1 MTCPMDNSE
10 TTTWPELAVALF
22 DGLTGRGAEIRYS
35 FENMTVEVPS
45 KAGEGQSHAKWVL
58 DGTLSITT
66 SKSGSSTGSA

>member
-1 MTCPMDNSE
+1 MESTE

-22 DGLTGRGAEIRYS
+22 DGLTGRGAEIRYT
-35 FENMTVEVPS
+35 FEDMTVQVPS

-66 SKSGSSTGSA
+66 SQGKGSNNPG